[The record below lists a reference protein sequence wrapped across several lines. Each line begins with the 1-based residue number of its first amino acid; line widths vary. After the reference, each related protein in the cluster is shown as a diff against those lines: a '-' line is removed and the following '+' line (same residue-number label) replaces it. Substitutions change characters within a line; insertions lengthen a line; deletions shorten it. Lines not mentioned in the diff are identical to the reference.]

1 MGTTEDERQASGTT
15 RLTRRDLLLYG
26 ATGAAVMLGVGGVAK
41 YALGTTP
48 LLRPPGGQD
57 ETRFLA
63 ACIKCDRCRSAC
75 PYNTIS
81 VASISDGILN
91 ARTPKM
97 SFRIGR
103 YTRGGK
109 DGTGAFAGTGEGFC
123 NFCGLCIKNCP
134 TEALRP
140 FDPATEWIGQAV
152 IDEGL
157 CIAFHNEGGCR
168 KCVDECP
175 FAAITLDEHS
185 RPVIDAASCNGCG
198 VCENICPSNTYR
210 SYQGSTQRGV
220 NVERTDERRP
230 R

>member
-1 MGTTEDERQASGTT
+1 LPVSDGI
-15 RLTRRDLLLYG
+15 TRRTLLYG
-26 ATGAAVMLGVGGVAK
+26 AAGAAVLLGIGGAAK
-41 YALGTTP
+41 YAFGTAP

-57 ETRFLA
+57 EERFLA

-75 PYNTIS
+75 PYDTIS
-81 VASISDGILN
+81 VASINDGLLN
-91 ARTPKM
+91 ARTPM
-97 SFRIGR
+97 ISFRTGR
-103 YTRGGK
+103 YSRSDKATEGR
-109 DGTGAFAGTGEGFC
+109 FAGEGRGFC
-123 NFCGLCIKNCP
+123 NFCGLCIRSCP

-140 FDPATEWIGQAV
+140 FDPDTEWIGRAV

-175 FAAITLDEHS
+175 FAAIALNDQS
-185 RPVIDAASCNGCG
+185 RPVIDETKCNGCG

-210 SYQGSTQRGV
+210 SYQGSNKRGV
-220 NVERTDERRP
+220 NVEQTDEQRP